1 MSTDNYLFDKFVLR
15 IILFVYSIESAI
27 LKRCALLITKALK
40 ILKKK
45 RFVTKRSQM
54 SHDCLQS
61 MIENSKKEEKKE
73 TLFFFSQAN
82 RLFDKLVIRHRLP
95 LRSIFF
101 FDFHLK
107 TTSGVHDSSLSPPPL
122 LLLLPPSSSSFLFS
136 PNAFELRRL
145 ESGDLF
151 KNIRTRVLDLG
162 QPGHPRTALERN
174 TRVSVHFFFFF
185 QGAAKKLESHDRFR
199 EI

>member
-1 MSTDNYLFDKFVLR
+1 MCFTY
-15 IILFVYSIESAI
+15 YESF
-27 LKRCALLITKALK
+27 KNPE
-40 ILKKK
+40 KKK

-107 TTSGVHDSSLSPPPL
+107 TTSGVHDSSLSPPL

-136 PNAFELRRL
+136 SNAFELRRL

>member
-1 MSTDNYLFDKFVLR
+1 MCFTY
-15 IILFVYSIESAI
+15 YESF
-27 LKRCALLITKALK
+27 KNPE
-40 ILKKK
+40 KKK
-45 RFVTKRSQM
+45 IRNEEISNVTRLSTIDDRKF
-54 SHDCLQS
+54 
-61 MIENSKKEEKKE
+61 EKKEEKKE

-122 LLLLPPSSSSFLFS
+122 LLLLPPSSSFLFS

>member
-61 MIENSKKEEKKE
+61 MIENSKKKRKKKKRYFSSVKRIVYS
-73 TLFFFSQAN
+73 TSLLFDIDCCCVLFFSSISTLKPPPAST
-82 RLFDKLVIRHRLP
+82 IRHSLP
-95 LRSIFF
+95 HPS
-101 FDFHLK
+101 
-107 TTSGVHDSSLSPPPL
+107 SSSLPP
-122 LLLLPPSSSSFLFS
+122 SSSFLFS

>member
-122 LLLLPPSSSSFLFS
+122 LLLLPPSSSFLFS

>member
-122 LLLLPPSSSSFLFS
+122 LLLPPSSSSFLFS

>member
-15 IILFVYSIESAI
+15 IILFVYSIENAI
-27 LKRCALLITKALK
+27 LKRCVLLITKALK

-122 LLLLPPSSSSFLFS
+122 LLPPSSSSFLFS